1 MAHTKSHNGATTAR
15 VAVRQGDAARDGDY
29 TIVYEAFGTD
39 QAWTVRDLAGVLK
52 VAESTAR
59 ERKIAWEDAQLVSGR
74 GLSNGRYRFVA

>member
-1 MAHTKSHNGATTAR
+1 
-15 VAVRQGDAARDGDY
+15 VRQGDAARDGDY